1 MSKPMTLKRLA
12 SFGRDTRGLAA
23 IEFALIAPCL
33 IFLVMGVFEMSLR
46 FRASEEASRYV
57 HQAADLVAR
66 ENEMTTSELNE
77 LYKAA
82 VHMMRP
88 LDTTAKLDF
97 DVAQIGFQN
106 NTAKTAFTMWRRVG
120 GTQISFQPSVADG
133 MGAGGEAVIRV
144 AVRYKYDSPLTTMF
158 GGGHLSIE
166 KIAYTRP
173 RQVRQVEMDDKTN
186 DGGAIKPLAG

>member
-1 MSKPMTLKRLA
+1 MSKR
-12 SFGRDTRGLAA
+12 SFLSLRRFGADRRGLAA

-33 IFLVMGVFEMSLR
+33 IFLVMGVLEMSLR
-46 FRASEEASRYV
+46 FRASEEAARYV

-66 ENEMTTSELNE
+66 ENELTTAQLKD
-77 LYKAA
+77 LYDAS

-106 NTAKTAFTMWRRVG
+106 NSAKTPYTMWRRVG
-120 GTQISFQPSVADG
+120 GHVVAFAPSVAAG
-133 MGAGGEAVIRV
+133 MGGANEAVIRV
-144 AVRYKYDSPLTTMF
+144 GIRYQYDSPLTTMF
-158 GGGHLSIE
+158 GGGSLAIE

-173 RQVRQVEMDDKTN
+173 RQVRLVKMDNKTD
-186 DGGAIKPLAG
+186 DGGAVKYLGS